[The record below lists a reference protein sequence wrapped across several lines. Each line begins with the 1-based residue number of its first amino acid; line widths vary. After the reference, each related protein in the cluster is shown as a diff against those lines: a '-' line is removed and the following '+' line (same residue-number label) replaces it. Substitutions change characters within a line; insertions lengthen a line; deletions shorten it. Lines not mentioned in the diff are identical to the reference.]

1 MTPTPQSVT
10 PHASPSSRAEAGV
23 GRGRPDLGAVL
34 ADGALP
40 VPVAVTREDD
50 LLAGLEARLADGMRD
65 LASALLKFSGITQA
79 VHKELP
85 LGSEFGKHI
94 TLLLGSVS
102 LQLAY
107 ALLKDG
113 DLPLL
118 LDDGAQHLHK
128 LGLSVDEL
136 FRELD
141 VDGRR
146 FLTVALVEQQS
157 PQVFQHREAGP
168 GASNP

>member
-1 MTPTPQSVT
+1 MTIKSIATEPTAPAL
-10 PHASPSSRAEAGV
+10 HEAGV
-23 GRGRPDLGAVL
+23 GCSRGDLGAVP

-40 VPVAVTREDD
+40 VSVTVADEHE
-50 LLAGLEARLADGMRD
+50 LLAGLEARLADGVRD
-65 LASALLKFSGITQA
+65 LAGALLKFGGITQA

-94 TLLLGSVS
+94 TLLFGTVS
-102 LQLAY
+102 LQFAY

-128 LGLSVDEL
+128 LGLGVNEL

-141 VDGRR
+141 MDGRR
-146 FLTVALVEQQS
+146 FLAVALVEQGAAEVLEHS
-157 PQVFQHREAGP
+157 EAGA
-168 GASNP
+168 GTSEQ